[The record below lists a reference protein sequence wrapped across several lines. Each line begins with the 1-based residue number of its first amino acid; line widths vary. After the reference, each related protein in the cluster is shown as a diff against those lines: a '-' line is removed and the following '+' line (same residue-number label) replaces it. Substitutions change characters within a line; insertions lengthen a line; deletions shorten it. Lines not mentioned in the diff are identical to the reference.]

1 MPDLRYPPKPVPGD
15 RVAIL
20 SPSAGLPGRFPL
32 PFELGL
38 RRLREDFGLVPV
50 EYPTTRKM
58 GATPAERAADIHAAF
73 ADPGIAAVISS
84 IGGEDEITVLPLL
97 DSGLLRAHP
106 KPFFG
111 YSDNTCLLAYLWQ
124 QGIVGGHG
132 GAVMVQFGRPGVMH
146 PGTEASLRAA
156 LFDAGPY
163 ELAPVLRS
171 GDVEGDWSDPVTFET
186 QPPMSPCDGW
196 SWHNAG
202 RVVEGTSWGG
212 CLDVL
217 SMLLM
222 ADVAIPAPADVQ
234 GGVLFLETSEEM
246 PSATEVYRTLRSMG
260 VRGLLAPFPAVL
272 IGRPKTWA
280 LDRRTTEDERA
291 TYARDQREAVL
302 TAFREHAPDTM
313 IVFDVDFGH
322 TDPQL
327 VIPYGGRI
335 RVDGPA
341 HRITVHY

>member
-1 MPDLRYPPKPVPGD
+1 MPDLVYPPKPSPGD

-73 ADPGIAAVISS
+73 ADPDIAAVIAS

-97 DSGLLRAHP
+97 DPALLRAHP

-124 QGIVGGHG
+124 LGIVGDYG
-132 GAVMVQFGRPGVMH
+132 GSVMVQFGRPKAMH
-146 PGTEASLRAA
+146 PATAASLRAA
-156 LFDAGPY
+156 LFSRDGY
-163 ELAPVLRS
+163 ELAPVTQY
-171 GDVEGDWSDPVTFET
+171 GDEDGDWADPATFAPE
-186 QPPMSPCDGW
+186 PPMRPCDGW

-202 RVVEGTSWGG
+202 RVVEGPSWGG

-217 SMLLM
+217 SMLFM
-222 ADVAIPAPADVQ
+222 ADLAIPAPADVQ
-234 GGVLFLETSEEM
+234 GGVLLLETSEEM
-246 PSATEVYRTLRSMG
+246 PSAIEVYRILRSMG
-260 VRGLLAPFPAVL
+260 VRGLLAPFPAL
-272 IGRPKTWA
+272 LMGRPKAWA
-280 LDRRTTEDERA
+280 LDHRTTADERSA
-291 TYARDQREAVL
+291 YVRDQREAVL
-302 TAFREHAPDTM
+302 TAFAQYAPDTM

-341 HRITVHY
+341 HRITVSY